1 MKKFAFAV
9 ALLFMWISISFAQQN
24 VNIDKKQRIE
34 KYLKEMELAGFSGSV
49 FVELSDGNIISHGYG
64 YKNVELKERNTTETV
79 FDIGSLT
86 KQFTAAAILKLEM
99 MGKLST
105 GNKITQYFNGV
116 PADKSSITIH
126 DLLRHQSGLT
136 GEVGE
141 DYEPISDEEFL
152 ENVMRSPLQFKAG
165 TDFSYSNI
173 GYSLLAIIIEKVSGQ
188 HYEPFLYDNLWKPAG
203 MEFTGYSRPAFS
215 TEQLAIGYTKNNT
228 SWGRPTDKKWNGNV
242 PYRHLL
248 GNGGILSTTEDMFK
262 WHKALMSD
270 SILSKEAKMKLYHPV
285 LRENENN
292 DAIYAYGWDVSKT
305 NRNTTRVWHNGTNN
319 IFYADF
325 IRFIDENTT
334 IILLSNKTFI
344 GTDQIGLE
352 IVKMIFE
359 KSYQPS
365 IPKPDTESNQ
375 KFTKDIIDVVLTN
388 GLEAAMTKY
397 SSRPVNTD
405 VLEYLLIR
413 AGYNQLEENKFDQAI
428 AIFTLNCS
436 ANPTSYNAFD
446 SLGEAYMNRGDY
458 VAAIKNY
465 QKSLELDPSNQNA
478 VEMIKKMK

>member
-9 ALLFMWISISFAQQN
+9 ALIFMCLSLSLAQQN
-24 VNIDKKQRIE
+24 SKIDKKQRIV
-34 KYLKEMELAGFSGSV
+34 KYLNEMELAGFSGSV

-64 YKNVELKERNTTETV
+64 YKNVALKERNTTETV

-105 GNKITQYFNGV
+105 ADKITKYFNGV
-116 PADKSSITIH
+116 PSDKSSITIH

-136 GEVGE
+136 GEIGE

-152 ENVMRSPLQFKAG
+152 EKVMHSPLQFKAG

-188 HYEPFLYDNLWKPAG
+188 HYEQFLYDNLWKPAG
-203 MEFTGYSRPAFS
+203 MESTGYSCPAFS
-215 TEQLAIGYTKNNT
+215 TERLAIGYTKNNT
-228 SWGRPTDKKWNGNV
+228 SWGRPTEKKWNGSV

-344 GTDQIGLE
+344 GTDQIAFD
-352 IVKMIFE
+352 IAKMIFDG
-359 KSYQPS
+359 SYQPT

-446 SLGEAYMNRGDY
+446 SLGEAYMNKGDH